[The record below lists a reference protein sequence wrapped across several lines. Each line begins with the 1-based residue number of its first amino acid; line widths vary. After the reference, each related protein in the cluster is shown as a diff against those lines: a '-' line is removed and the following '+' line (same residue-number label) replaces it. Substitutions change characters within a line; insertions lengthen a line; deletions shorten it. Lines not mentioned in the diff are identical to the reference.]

1 MKRIALT
8 AAVLAAALASTASAA
23 APTLTLTAGS
33 TVVNYGSPLT
43 LSGLLAPAKANQSV
57 TVDAAACGTSRT
69 TKAASAKTT
78 ATGAYS
84 TPVTP
89 SVGTT
94 YQASFKNAKSAAIA
108 ITVRPVLALTKGASH
123 SWTAKVTAGQS
134 LTGKAV
140 LFQRYAKARKRWMQV
155 KRVLL
160 GAAAAGPKPPTM
172 VTSATFTSK
181 LARGTRVRV
190 MISAAQAA
198 PCYVSATSA
207 TLRA

>member
-1 MKRIALT
+1 MKRLALT
-8 AAVLAAALASTASAA
+8 AAILTAALVSTATAA
-23 APTLTLTAGS
+23 APTLTLTAS
-33 TVVNYGSPLT
+33 ATVVSYGSPLT

-57 TVDAAACGTSRT
+57 TVSGVACGTSH
-69 TKAASAKTT
+69 AAKVATARTT

-94 YQASFKNAKSAAIA
+94 YQASFKNAQSATVAIA
-108 ITVRPVLALTKGASH
+108 VRPTLALSKGASH
-123 SWTAKVTAGQS
+123 RWTATVTAGQS

-140 LFQRYAKARKRWMQV
+140 LFQRYAKLRKRWVQV
-155 KRVLL
+155 KRVVL

-181 LARGTRVRV
+181 LARGTRVRLLL
-190 MISAAQAA
+190 SGAQAA
-198 PCYVSATSA
+198 PCYVTATSP